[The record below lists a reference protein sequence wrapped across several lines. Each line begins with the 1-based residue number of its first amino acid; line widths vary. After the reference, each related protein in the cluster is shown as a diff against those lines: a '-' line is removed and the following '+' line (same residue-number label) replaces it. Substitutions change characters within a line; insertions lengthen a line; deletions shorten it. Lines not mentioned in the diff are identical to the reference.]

1 MNGMGRRGEF
11 YGEGK
16 VVRYNGNGYYMFA
29 NSMLTRTEER
39 TGHNAAIYALRLA
52 PNGFYSAAAD
62 GLLVHWHKDDV
73 NFGRAVAN
81 VEGGKFLGFDT
92 LEDGGLVAGALD
104 GGVHWLYPDEP
115 ERNLHVAQHT
125 RGVFA
130 VLRVGEEVFTAGG
143 DGVLTKW
150 GAKTGRTIESLPVSG
165 NSLRCIANYPE
176 NPTLAIGASDGMVYT
191 VNGDEMSLTGKCA
204 GNPPSTFC
212 VAFQP
217 GIGWPRMIFGGRD
230 TRLNSFDVAFV
241 KSPDFTP
248 IDAHNSTINDLAFSP
263 NGKYLAT
270 ASRDKTVKLW
280 DAHTWELLKVCEVV
294 RDRGHVN
301 SVNCLLWLDD
311 TTLITAGDDRRILT
325 WKLED

>member
-1 MNGMGRRGEF
+1 
-11 YGEGK
+11 
-16 VVRYNGNGYYMFA
+16 MFVL
-29 NSMLTRTEER
+29 SMLTRTEER
-39 TGHNAAIYALRLA
+39 TGHSAAIYALRPA
-52 PNGFYSAAAD
+52 PDGFYSAAAD
-62 GLLVHWHKDDV
+62 GLLVHWHQDDV

-81 VEGGKFLGFDT
+81 VEGGKFLSFDT

-125 RGVFA
+125 RGVFG
-130 VLRVGEEVFTAGG
+130 VLRVGEEVFTCGG

-150 GAKTGRTIESLPVSG
+150 NALTGRTVESLPVSG
-165 NSLRCIANYPE
+165 NSLRCIALYPE
-176 NPTLAIGASDGMVYT
+176 QGLLAIGASDGMLYT
-191 VNGDEMSLTGKCA
+191 VDASNMRVVGKST

-217 GIGWPRMIFGGRD
+217 NIGFPRMISGGRD
-230 TRLNSFDVAFV
+230 TRLKGTDLAFA
-241 KSPDFTP
+241 KMPRPFET

-263 NGKYLAT
+263 NGRYLAT

-280 DAHTWELLKVCEVV
+280 DAETWKLRKVCEVV

-301 SVNCLLWLDD
+301 SVNCLLWLDNE
-311 TTLITAGDDRRILT
+311 TLVTAGDDRRILT
-325 WKLED
+325 WKLEARGQELASLSNS

>member
-1 MNGMGRRGEF
+1 M
-11 YGEGK
+11 
-16 VVRYNGNGYYMFA
+16 VARYNGNPYNMFA
-29 NSMLTRTEER
+29 EYMLTRTEER
-39 TGHNAAIYALRLA
+39 TGHSAAIYALRAA
-52 PNGFYSAAAD
+52 PDGFYSAAAD

-81 VEGGKFLGFDT
+81 VEGGKFLSFDT

-130 VLRVGEEVFTAGG
+130 VIRVGEEVFTAGG
-143 DGVLTKW
+143 DGVLTRW
-150 GAKTGRTIESLPVSG
+150 DAKTGRTIESLPVSA
-165 NSLRCIANYPE
+165 NSLRSLAYVENYDY
-176 NPTLAIGASDGMVYT
+176 LAVGASDGQVYLLFRDT
-191 VNGDEMSLTGKCA
+191 FETLSVFPANDPSVFSVVPHPTGFYLT
-204 GNPPSTFC
+204 S
-212 VAFQP
+212 
-217 GIGWPRMIFGGRD
+217 GGRD
-230 TRLNSFDVAFV
+230 AYLRFQRITGDGPAPTAIS
-241 KSPDFTP
+241 
-248 IDAHNSTINDLAFSP
+248 AHNSTINDLAFSP

-280 DAHTWELLKVCEVV
+280 DATTWELLKVCEVV

-311 TTLITAGDDRRILT
+311 TTLITAGDDRRILS
-325 WKLED
+325 WELVVSD

>member
-1 MNGMGRRGEF
+1 
-11 YGEGK
+11 
-16 VVRYNGNGYYMFA
+16 MFVI
-29 NSMLTRTEER
+29 SMLTRTEER
-39 TGHNAAIYALRLA
+39 TGHSAAIYALRTA
-52 PNGFYSAAAD
+52 PDGFYSAAAD
-62 GLLVHWHKDDV
+62 GLLVHWHEDDV

-81 VEGGKFLGFDT
+81 VEGGKFLSFDT

-130 VLRVGEEVFTAGG
+130 VLRVGVEVFTAGG

-150 GAKTGRTIESLPVSG
+150 NARTGRTLESLPVSG
-165 NSLRCIANYPE
+165 NSLRCIAFYPE
-176 NPTLAIGASDGMVYT
+176 QDLLAIGASDGKVYT
-191 VNGDEMSLTGKCA
+191 LHRSTLELIGSRQAN
-204 GNPPSTFC
+204 NPSVFC
-212 VAFQP
+212 VAFQRE
-217 GIGWPRMIFGGRD
+217 IGWPRLISGGRD
-230 TRLNSFDVAFV
+230 ARLRSNDMAFV
-241 KSPDFTP
+241 KSPKFST

-263 NGKYLAT
+263 NGHYLAT

-280 DAHTWELLKVCEVV
+280 DAESWKLLKVCEVV

-311 TTLITAGDDRRILT
+311 ETLITAGDDRRILT
-325 WKLED
+325 WKLGNRN

>member
-1 MNGMGRRGEF
+1 
-11 YGEGK
+11 
-16 VVRYNGNGYYMFA
+16 MFT
-29 NSMLTRTEER
+29 NNMLTRTEER
-39 TGHNAAIYALRLA
+39 TGHNAAIYALRPA
-52 PNGFYSAAAD
+52 RDGFYSAAAD
-62 GLLVHWHKDDV
+62 GLLVHWHQNDV

-81 VEGGKFLGFDT
+81 VEGGKFLSFDT

-104 GGVHWLYPDEP
+104 GGVHWLYPDAP

-130 VLRVGEEVFTAGG
+130 VLRVGDKIFTAGG

-150 GAKTGRTIESLPVSG
+150 DAKTGRTIESLPVSG
-165 NSLRCIANYPE
+165 NSLRCIDSYPGS
-176 NPTLAIGASDGMVYT
+176 PILSVGASDGNVYT
-191 VNGDEMSLTGKCA
+191 VDSDEMKVVGQFA

-217 GIGWPRMIFGGRD
+217 GMGFPRMIFGGRD
-230 TRLNSFDVAFV
+230 ARLKGMDLAYV
-241 KSPDFTP
+241 KVPRPFAP
-248 IDAHNSTINDLAFSP
+248 IDAHNATINDLAFSP
-263 NGKYLAT
+263 NGSYLAT

-280 DAHTWELLKVCEVV
+280 DANSWELLKVCEVV

-325 WKLED
+325 WKLNVKN